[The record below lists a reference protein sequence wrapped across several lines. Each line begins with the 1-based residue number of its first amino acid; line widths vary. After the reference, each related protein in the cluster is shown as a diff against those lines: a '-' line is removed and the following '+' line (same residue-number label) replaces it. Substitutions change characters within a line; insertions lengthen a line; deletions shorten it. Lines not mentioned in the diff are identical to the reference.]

1 MSHKPLVLI
10 VEDSPSV
17 ALDMRLALEEAG
29 YRVLGPVAS
38 HERAMELI
46 DAFQFDVV
54 LLDIDLP
61 GPKRGLAV
69 AGELLKRRIPTV
81 FVSAVTPNDP
91 EARQSEVRALSKLVD
106 AQRLIDSVELVQATP
121 TDLPSALDRY
131 NWHAERRNRKDV

>member
-1 MSHKPLVLI
+1 
-10 VEDSPSV
+10 
-17 ALDMRLALEEAG
+17 MRLALEEAG

-46 DAFQFDVV
+46 YAFQFDVV

-106 AQRLIDSVELVQATP
+106 AQRLIESVELVQEISADTTP

-131 NWHAERRNRKDV
+131 NWPAERRNRKDV